1 MRATAPSLQEPLGR
15 SERFQCRHPA
25 LDAAQDRSEAA
36 HGAVQ
41 AHAVARFRARDEAGV
56 AIPLAVVLRVRAAR
70 LPECGQLR
78 ARHWFVAEDA
88 DLFVDLKPRHL
99 VLLKKDVARVPLLR
113 CVKNAIDVLGH
124 DFRNFYHAP
133 DTWQALLTD
142 LEPAEQVLLLA
153 CCGVLSASSLVRP
166 GFDRFS
172 YFLIMFIV
180 GLLDAIYGLPEDCS
194 IVSNE
199 ICSLQRLCAFMY
211 FAFAFRI
218 GIGGGIFFLTSR

>member
-1 MRATAPSLQEPLGR
+1 M
-15 SERFQCRHPA
+15 
-25 LDAAQDRSEAA
+25 
-36 HGAVQ
+36 
-41 AHAVARFRARDEAGV
+41 RARDEAGV
-56 AIPLAVVLRVRAAR
+56 AIHVTTVLRVPAAG
-70 LPECGQLR
+70 LPEGSNICERQR
-78 ARHWFVAEDA
+78 FVAEHTN
-88 DLFVDLKPRHL
+88 LFINLKPRYL
-99 VLLKKDVARVPLLR
+99 VLLKENVARLPLLR

-133 DTWQALLTD
+133 DTWQALLDD
-142 LEPAEQVLLLA
+142 LEPAEEVLLLA
-153 CCGVLSASSLVRP
+153 CCSVLLDPSLFWP
-166 GFDRFS
+166 AFDRFS

-218 GIGGGIFFLTSR
+218 GICGGIFLLTSR